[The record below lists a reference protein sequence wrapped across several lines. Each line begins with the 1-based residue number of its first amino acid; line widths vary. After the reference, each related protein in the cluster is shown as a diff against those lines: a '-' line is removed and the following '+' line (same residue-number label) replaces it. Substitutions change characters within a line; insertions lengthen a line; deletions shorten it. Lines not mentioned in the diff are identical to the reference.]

1 MYVSQC
7 DNAENDIIEF
17 VIWN

>member
-1 MYVSQC
+1 MYVSQY

-17 VIWN
+17 VFWN